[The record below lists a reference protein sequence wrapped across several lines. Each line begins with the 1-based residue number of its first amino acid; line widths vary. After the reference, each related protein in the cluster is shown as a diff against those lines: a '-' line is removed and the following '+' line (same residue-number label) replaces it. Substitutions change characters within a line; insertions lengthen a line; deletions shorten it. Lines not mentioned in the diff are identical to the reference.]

1 MLKDRIK
8 QIRKAI
14 GLNQSDFGK
23 KIGVKGNTIGNY
35 EIGLRTP
42 SDAVLISIC
51 REFHVNENW
60 LRTGEGEMFTA
71 VTRKEE
77 IAAFVGNVLSG
88 TSEDFKVRFI
98 AALAELNEDQW
109 KLIEDM
115 IEKLSGNKKE

>member
-77 IAAFVGNVLSG
+77 IASFVGEILSG
-88 TSEDFKVRFI
+88 TDEDFKVRFI
-98 AALAELNEDQW
+98 AALAELSVEQW

-115 IEKLSGNKKE
+115 IDKLSGKNQ